1 MPFIEKIQKLP
12 DAKKM
17 KIIWTIAGVVVI
29 LMIIVWVISAK
40 YKKNIQKDTTLFK
53 SIKQGIRDVKEN
65 YKK

>member
-53 SIKQGIRDVKEN
+53 SIEQGIKDVKEN